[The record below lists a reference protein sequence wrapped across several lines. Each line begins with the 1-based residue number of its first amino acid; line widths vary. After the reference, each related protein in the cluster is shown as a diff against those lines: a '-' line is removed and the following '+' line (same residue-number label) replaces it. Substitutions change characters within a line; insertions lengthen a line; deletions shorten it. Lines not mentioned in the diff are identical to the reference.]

1 MLDSELV
8 PVALRVRVTDGVCV
22 LVPVLDDENE
32 GKAELE
38 PLADAEFVDEPEPLV
53 DALPDGLDDA
63 VKVARDVLLELA
75 LPLVE
80 VVSVLLAD
88 ADEDGEFVGGA
99 LTVAEALEE
108 ADAVSVAL

>member
-1 MLDSELV
+1 M
-8 PVALRVRVTDGVCV
+8 ALRVCVTDGVRV
-22 LVPVLDDENE
+22 LVPVLEDDDEGE
-32 GKAELE
+32 AELE

-63 VKVARDVLLELA
+63 VKVASDVPLELA

-80 VVSVLLAD
+80 GVIVLLAD

-99 LTVAEALEE
+99 VTVAEALEE
-108 ADAVSVAL
+108 AEIVAVAL

>member
-1 MLDSELV
+1 M
-8 PVALRVRVTDGVCV
+8 ALRVCVTDGVRV
-22 LVPVLDDENE
+22 LVPVLEDDDEGE
-32 GKAELE
+32 AELE

-63 VKVARDVLLELA
+63 VKVASDVPLELA

-80 VVSVLLAD
+80 GVSVLLAD

-99 LTVAEALEE
+99 VTVAEALEE
-108 ADAVSVAL
+108 AEIVAVAL